1 MILCFRNGLRTP
13 HLCSHAANY
22 GCLGMRPP
30 VGSLVVRGDQTF
42 LVKGKV

>member
-1 MILCFRNGLRTP
+1 MILCLHYGLRTP
-13 HLCSHAANY
+13 HLSSHAANY
-22 GCLGMRPP
+22 GRRGMRPP